1 MRLGSAVLTGKSFG
15 PESLTPLMRVL
26 HTKWRA
32 NAKIINVFMFVLGF
46 VFFKMFLFVL
56 IWFDDRRSI
65 FISFCYTNWD
75 MCVWVCFVC
84 FGFIALVFVLVFNPI
99 GFDMFTI
106 EFKLFLFQRT
116 TERKDTRK
124 IFICREKKERK
135 KEKEEKCFRSIFTLN
150 AYSSCVF
157 FFSFSFLVNKWLF
170 LKLKIVYPDS
180 CSIGVT
186 VISKIYICKRVKPLI
201 QWVQQVVR
209 TNVNGFSL
217 LKHCYHSFC
226 TCFAL
231 ISRTE
236 SGRSK
241 VRFDQANGVP
251 LRESK

>member
-1 MRLGSAVLTGKSFG
+1 
-15 PESLTPLMRVL
+15 
-26 HTKWRA
+26 
-32 NAKIINVFMFVLGF
+32 MFC
-46 VFFKMFLFVL
+46 LF
-56 IWFDDRRSI
+56 WFYS
-65 FISFCYTNWD
+65 ISFC
-75 MCVWVCFVC
+75 
-84 FGFIALVFVLVFNPI
+84 FGFQSDRFWYVYNWIQIVFVSKNDRKKRYKKNI
-99 GFDMFTI
+99 YM
-106 EFKLFLFQRT
+106 QR
-116 TERKDTRK
+116 
-124 IFICREKKERK
+124 KERK